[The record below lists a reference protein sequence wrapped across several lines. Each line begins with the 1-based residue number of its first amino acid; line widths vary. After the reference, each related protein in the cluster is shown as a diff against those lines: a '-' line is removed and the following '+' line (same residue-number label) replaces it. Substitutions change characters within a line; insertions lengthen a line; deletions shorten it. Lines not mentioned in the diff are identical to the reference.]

1 MDQSSPSIYQVAVPV
16 PLRRVFDYTSD
27 LDLVPGQR
35 VLIPFGK
42 RETVGVIVSRSE
54 SSEIE
59 KIRSI
64 KSALDDTPAFPDQIR
79 DLLEWASRYYHH
91 PIGEVLSAAMPVL
104 LRQPISMPDPKKEIF
119 YSRVAIESNS
129 LNEDASGL
137 LKSAPA
143 QKKLFEQMIPGKA
156 YAPAE
161 LNNLHPGWRAAAK
174 GLIEKGLIEK
184 SARLQPSDSNT
195 QTPPNLKLTDEQQ
208 LAADQ
213 IIGKLDGFHSFVLQ
227 GITGSGKTEVYLEAA
242 KRCIA
247 NGKQVLFLVPEI
259 SLTPQL
265 VSRVRQHLG
274 ARVYAMHSGMTD
286 KERYQSWWMAKNGLA
301 TALLGTRSAVFSWLQ
316 NPGLIIVDEEHDQ
329 SYKQQDGFRYHARDL
344 AIKRASLEEI
354 PIVLGSATPSL
365 ESLHNTNGSRHQLL
379 RLSKR
384 IGKAKLPEIEIIDT
398 HTHPLDNGVCQP
410 VINAIESV
418 LSRNEQ
424 VIVYINRRG
433 YAPVVHCYECG
444 WQAVCQNCSAR
455 LTYHQNRKQFRC
467 HHCGHRERFVEQCPE
482 CDTPLFF
489 AGAGTQRIEQ
499 TLAAKFPDARFC
511 RLDRDQANTT
521 RKLYQQ
527 LDLIQKRQVDV
538 IVGTQLITKGH
549 DFAGVS
555 LVCVINADQGLFS
568 VDFRAPEVMF
578 QQLLQVAGRAGRAEG
593 NGKVLIQTAHPK
605 NPYIQMLTQH
615 DYNQFSETSLIERE
629 QASYPPY
636 AYFALFRAESTD
648 YNAAATLLGQ
658 TASIARQFIQQQSL
672 THVEVFSPIP
682 SPLEK
687 LAGRFRVQLL
697 IRSQVRKQLHQLLQ
711 PLSLAVES
719 QNASRSVRWSLD
731 IDPMDMA

>member
-213 IIGKLDGFHSFVLQ
+213 IIGRLDGFHSFVLQ

-301 TALLGTRSAVFSWLQ
+301 TALLGTRSVVFSWLQ

-410 VINAIESV
+410 VINAI
-418 LSRNEQ
+418 
-424 VIVYINRRG
+424 
-433 YAPVVHCYECG
+433 
-444 WQAVCQNCSAR
+444 
-455 LTYHQNRKQFRC
+455 
-467 HHCGHRERFVEQCPE
+467 
-482 CDTPLFF
+482 
-489 AGAGTQRIEQ
+489 
-499 TLAAKFPDARFC
+499 
-511 RLDRDQANTT
+511 
-521 RKLYQQ
+521 
-527 LDLIQKRQVDV
+527 
-538 IVGTQLITKGH
+538 
-549 DFAGVS
+549 
-555 LVCVINADQGLFS
+555 
-568 VDFRAPEVMF
+568 
-578 QQLLQVAGRAGRAEG
+578 
-593 NGKVLIQTAHPK
+593 
-605 NPYIQMLTQH
+605 
-615 DYNQFSETSLIERE
+615 
-629 QASYPPY
+629 
-636 AYFALFRAESTD
+636 
-648 YNAAATLLGQ
+648 
-658 TASIARQFIQQQSL
+658 
-672 THVEVFSPIP
+672 
-682 SPLEK
+682 
-687 LAGRFRVQLL
+687 
-697 IRSQVRKQLHQLLQ
+697 
-711 PLSLAVES
+711 
-719 QNASRSVRWSLD
+719 
-731 IDPMDMA
+731 